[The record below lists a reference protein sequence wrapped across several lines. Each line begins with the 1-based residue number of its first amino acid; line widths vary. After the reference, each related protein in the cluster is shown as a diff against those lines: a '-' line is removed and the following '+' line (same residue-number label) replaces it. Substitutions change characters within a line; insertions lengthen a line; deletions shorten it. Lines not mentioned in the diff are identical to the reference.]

1 MERVST
7 GYLKKSVFRLLKLS
21 FNQFNLREISDKKK
35 YFVMLNVL
43 TGKNEF
49 YEDANW

>member
-1 MERVST
+1 MI
-7 GYLKKSVFRLLKLS
+7 K
-21 FNQFNLREISDKKK
+21 N

-49 YEDANW
+49 NEDATLSDFTYIT